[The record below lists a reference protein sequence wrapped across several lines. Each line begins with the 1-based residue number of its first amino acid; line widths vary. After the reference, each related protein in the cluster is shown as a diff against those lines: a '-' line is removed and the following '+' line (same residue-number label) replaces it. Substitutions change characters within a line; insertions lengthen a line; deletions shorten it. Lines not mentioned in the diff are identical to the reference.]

1 MIIFNEVKMKKV
13 PHIIFVDDELNWVYT
28 VKEIGNILGFN
39 ITITTDPREVPRLLA
54 NGEYDLLITDIR
66 MPEKSGFELIRKV
79 RRKYKNLPII
89 IVTGFDTDKLHRQ
102 AKALNVQKVMIKPF
116 RISDLENIIARFLNI
131 KIPD

>member
-1 MIIFNEVKMKKV
+1 MKKV
-13 PHIIFVDDELNWVYT
+13 PHIIFVDDELNWIYT

>member
-1 MIIFNEVKMKKV
+1 MKKV